1 MTTLITSKR
10 CVEDLDNTEFFEE
23 SKRARYLNTPR
34 ENLED
39 IVTGLLEHKSEAAF
53 PQLCANVFDS
63 DIFSIIENHS
73 SRGGLVLPKMHKL
86 GKALCAIIKLAV
98 SCKKYGLASL
108 EETRRQVD
116 IDRFAKG
123 GSPTRSWF
131 ALNNSDLLVDL
142 VNTSS
147 WESIKRSIGD
157 HHCAAPGVA
166 ADVCELSTIG
176 TLTQE
181 DVTGDVDGHDVDGHD
196 DDIQLDGAIMH
207 CFQAHE
213 VESIASVKMAQDFPE
228 EYGDGW
234 LCDLCGSSFDVGT
247 SNLYRCRICEL
258 DFCFGCEERRI
269 NWKAT

>member
-1 MTTLITSKR
+1 MTTLIPSKR
-10 CVEDLDNTEFFEE
+10 CFEDLDNTESFEE
-23 SKRARYLNTPR
+23 FKRGRYLNTPR

-39 IVTGLLEHKSEAAF
+39 IVTGLLQHKSEAAF
-53 PQLCANVFDS
+53 PQLCANAFDN

-73 SRGGLVLPKMHKL
+73 SKGGLVLPKMHKL

-98 SCKKYGLASL
+98 SCNKYGLDSL
-108 EETRRQVD
+108 QATRRQVD
-116 IDRFAKG
+116 LDRFAKG

-147 WESIKRSIGD
+147 WESIKRSISD
-157 HHCAAPGVA
+157 HHCAASGV
-166 ADVCELSTIG
+166 DDDGCELSTIA
-176 TLTQE
+176 TLTEE
-181 DVTGDVDGHDVDGHD
+181 DVAGDVDGGHD
-196 DDIQLDGAIMH
+196 DDIQLDGTIMD

-213 VESIASVKMAQDFPE
+213 VESIASVKMAKDFPD
-228 EYGDGW
+228 EYHDGW

-269 NWKAT
+269 NWKAA